1 MFDLDRL
8 NRRQLLS
15 LAAGAGAAALFGAC
29 SSADQASTGT
39 AGTSA
44 SSEVATSGA
53 ATSGAATT
61 TTAAAA
67 GTTVAS
73 GAATTCD
80 PIPEETAGPFPGDGS
95 NGPNVLAEADVV
107 RQDIRSSIGSAT
119 GVADGVP
126 LAIDLTLV
134 DSSAGCAPLAGAA
147 VYAWHCD
154 REGRYSMY
162 SQGAEEENYLRGVQ
176 ESDASGR
183 LSFMS
188 IFPACYQGRWPHIH
202 FEVYASVADA
212 TSGGAPIATSQL
224 ALPEDACAAVYGT
237 EGYSDSVANLSSLSL
252 ETDNVFSDG
261 AEDQVAT
268 VTGDPTSGY
277 VSTLTVTV

>member
-29 SSADQASTGT
+29 SSADQTSTGT

-53 ATSGAATT
+53 ATSGAAT

-162 SQGAEEENYLRGVQ
+162 SQGVEEENYLRGVQ

-212 TSGGAPIATSQL
+212 TGGGSPIATSQL
-224 ALPEDACAAVYGT
+224 ALPEDACAAVYAT

-268 VTGDPTSGY
+268 VTGDPTAGY
-277 VSTLTVTV
+277 ASTLTVTV

>member
-29 SSADQASTGT
+29 SSTEQTSTGT

-53 ATSGAATT
+53 ATSGAA

-107 RQDIRSSIGSAT
+107 RPDIRSSIGSAT
-119 GVADGVP
+119 GVAEGVP

-176 ESDASGR
+176 ESDSSGR

-212 TSGGAPIATSQL
+212 TGGGAPIATSQL

-268 VTGDPTSGY
+268 VTGDPTAGY

>member
-29 SSADQASTGT
+29 SSTEQTSTGT

-53 ATSGAATT
+53 ATSGAA

-119 GVADGVP
+119 GVAEGVP

-176 ESDASGR
+176 ESDSSGR

-212 TSGGAPIATSQL
+212 TGGGAPIATSQL
-224 ALPEDACAAVYGT
+224 ALPEDACAAVYAT
-237 EGYSDSVANLSSLSL
+237 EGYSDSVANLASLSL

-268 VTGDPTSGY
+268 VTGDPTAGY
-277 VSTLTVTV
+277 VATLTVTV